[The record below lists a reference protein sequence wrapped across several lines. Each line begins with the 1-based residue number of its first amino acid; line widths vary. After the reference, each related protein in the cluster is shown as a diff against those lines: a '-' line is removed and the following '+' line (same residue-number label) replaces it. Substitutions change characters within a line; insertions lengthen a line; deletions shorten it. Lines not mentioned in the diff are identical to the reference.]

1 MTSPTAKVFDNQ
13 STSALVKIGGWMFT
27 AFVVVF
33 LVVSGLG
40 LLDAALVAPFM
51 LLGLS
56 LIAFIAML
64 IALPVIVVAYYGLLL
79 LFLPFFWRKLD

>member
-1 MTSPTAKVFDNQ
+1 M
-13 STSALVKIGGWMFT
+13 
-27 AFVVVF
+27 VVF

-40 LLDAALVAPFM
+40 LLGAALVAPFM

-64 IALPVIVVAYYGLLL
+64 IALPVVVVAYYGLLL
-79 LFLPFFWRKLD
+79 LLLPFFWRKLD

>member
-13 STSALVKIGGWMFT
+13 STSALVKIGGWIFT

-40 LLDAALVAPFM
+40 LLGAALVAPFM

-64 IALPVIVVAYYGLLL
+64 IALPVVVVAYYGLLL
-79 LFLPFFWRKLD
+79 LLLPFFWRKLD